1 MLKWRDKKQNKTR
14 CRKDDELYEREQ
26 RIEYEE
32 THKEKG
38 HEGKR
43 RV

>member
-32 THKEKG
+32 ALEEKG
-38 HEGKR
+38 HARKR